1 MQTQEDFRHTSFY
14 PAAAVRAITEEKD
27 EYAELVLD
35 YVRIYQRSDIDSLLL
50 TRDDPG
56 GIPNYDGRKMRHV
69 VGGKEVS

>member
-1 MQTQEDFRHTSFY
+1 MAF
-14 PAAAVRAITEEKD
+14 TEEKD

-56 GIPNYDGRKMRHV
+56 GIPNYDGRKMKHV